1 MHFSV
6 VIGRNKCG
14 SKTTQQIKLSKLFI
28 NETIVCF
35 YKNETLEGTDKKKED
50 RKKVGENVPGTQFR
64 GAHTA
69 LLALILCAYFIISSE
84 EMLPGKEKHYM
95 YNEFHWH

>member
-1 MHFSV
+1 M
-6 VIGRNKCG
+6 K
-14 SKTTQQIKLSKLFI
+14 QLFVFI
-28 NETIVCF
+28 RMRHWKVQT
-35 YKNETLEGTDKKKED
+35 KKKED